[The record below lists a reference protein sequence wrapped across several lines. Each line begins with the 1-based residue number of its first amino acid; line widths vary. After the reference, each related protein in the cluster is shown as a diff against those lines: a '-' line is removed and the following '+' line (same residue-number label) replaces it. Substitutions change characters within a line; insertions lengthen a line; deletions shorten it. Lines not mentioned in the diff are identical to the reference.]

1 MEVCVWREM
10 RQRERRRENV
20 DGGEG
25 TEEGESN
32 I

>member
-1 MEVCVWREM
+1 MCVYGERDEAE
-10 RQRERRRENV
+10 RERRWENV

>member
-1 MEVCVWREM
+1 MDGGVCVGGA
-10 RQRERRRENV
+10 RQRENV